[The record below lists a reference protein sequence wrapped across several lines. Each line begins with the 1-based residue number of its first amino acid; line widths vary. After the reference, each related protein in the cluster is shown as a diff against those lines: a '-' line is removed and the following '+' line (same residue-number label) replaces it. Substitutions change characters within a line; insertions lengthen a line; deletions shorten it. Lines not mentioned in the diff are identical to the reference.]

1 MICLQVGELK
11 QFLLLAM
18 TVNSYAKINIGLHIL
33 NKREDNFHN
42 IITIFQEIDFYDQ
55 ISIEKSDDFLFQSN
69 VNWLDNTNNTCVKAF
84 EIIKEKFPHISN
96 VKIFLKKNI
105 PTNAGLGGG
114 SSNGTVVLK
123 TLNEL
128 FCLDIPKE
136 KLIELSNQISSDSPF
151 FVDGGIQVGQG
162 RGGELL
168 PIKNTLN
175 EEHIL
180 MILPD
185 IKINTKD
192 AYKKCLLKG
201 KTNIKFAEM
210 LNELKNNNLSSE
222 LFYNDFEGY
231 VFKTHP
237 EIGKIK
243 LKILDLGAKYA
254 SLSGSGSTVFG
265 IFSKKEDMLNAY
277 QSFSPHFSTIITSP
291 K

>member
-1 MICLQVGELK
+1 MIVS
-11 QFLLLAM
+11 
-18 TVNSYAKINIGLHIL
+18 SYAKVNIGLHIL

-55 ISIEKSDDFLFQSN
+55 ISIEKSDNFIFESN
-69 VNWLDNTNNTCVKAF
+69 VDWLDNKNNTCVKAF
-84 EIIKEKFPHISN
+84 AIIKEEFPHISN
-96 VKIFLKKNI
+96 VKIFLKKNV

-114 SSNGTVVLK
+114 SSNGTAVLK

-128 FCLDIPKE
+128 FSLNISTK
-136 KLIELSNQISSDSPF
+136 KLVQLSNKISADSPF
-151 FVDGGIQVGQG
+151 FVDGGMQCGQG
-162 RGGELL
+162 TGDKLL
-168 PIKNTLN
+168 RITNIFN
-175 EEHIL
+175 EQHIL
-180 MILPD
+180 LVLPD

-201 KTNIKFAEM
+201 KTNIKFADM

-277 QSFSPHFSTIITSP
+277 QSFSPHFSTIITGP

>member
-1 MICLQVGELK
+1 MK
-11 QFLLLAM
+11 
-18 TVNSYAKINIGLHIL
+18 
-33 NKREDNFHN
+33 
-42 IITIFQEIDFYDQ
+42 
-55 ISIEKSDDFLFQSN
+55 
-69 VNWLDNTNNTCVKAF
+69 
-84 EIIKEKFPHISN
+84 IIKENFPHISN

-114 SSNGTVVLK
+114 SSNGTVILK

-128 FCLDIPKE
+128 FSLDIPKE
-136 KLIELSNQISSDSPF
+136 TLIALSHKISSDSPF
-151 FVDGGIQVGQG
+151 FIDGGTQFGQG
-162 RGGELL
+162 TGDKLL
-168 PIKNTLN
+168 PIKNILN
-175 EEHIL
+175 EQHIL
-180 MILPD
+180 LILPD

-210 LNELKNNNLSSE
+210 LDELKNNNLSSE

-265 IFSKKEDMLNAY
+265 IFSKKDMLKHINLSVPISL
-277 QSFSPHFSTIITSP
+277 QSSLVQNKLIWGVV
-291 K
+291 